1 MAGAE
6 GDDLVAQIEALVTR
20 HASATATL
28 EDQHLDRCIDEAQQE
43 AQRRT
48 LSPFL
53 PTSASDLA
61 TLFTS
66 LNLGPRHL
74 LVDLGCGDGRPL
86 VAAALLRG
94 CRGTGVDISAACV
107 ALAQRIAEAEGVSKE
122 TVEFCQL
129 DLLEEDTARARLTE
143 AVARQA
149 GAGPIDSIVLFL
161 YVYPTLLA
169 RLAGLVNQLVEK
181 CRKLAQVTV
190 VTLTYHFDPPL
201 VAGWASSNSA
211 LCEGRFRMHTWLQKE

>member
-1 MAGAE
+1 MAGPK
-6 GDDLVAQIEALVTR
+6 GGGLVAQIEALVSR
-20 HASATATL
+20 HATATATL
-28 EDQHLDRCIDEAQQE
+28 EDQHLDRCIDEAQE
-43 AQRRT
+43 EDQRRT

-61 TLFTS
+61 TLYTS
-66 LNLGPRHL
+66 LNLGPRQL
-74 LVDLGCGDGRPL
+74 MVDLGCGDGRPL

-94 CRGTGVDISAACV
+94 CRGVGVDVSQDCI
-107 ALAQRIAEAEGVSKE
+107 ALAQRIAKTEGVSKE
-122 TVEFCQL
+122 TAEFFQL
-129 DLLEEDTARARLTE
+129 DLLEEDTAQARLTE

-149 GAGPIDSIVLFL
+149 VTGPIDSINLFL

-169 RLAGLVNQLVEK
+169 RLTSLVNQLVEK
-181 CRKLAQVTV
+181 CRKIAQVTV

-211 LCEGRFRMHTWLQKE
+211 LCEGRFQVHMWEQKE